1 MCEVDWK
8 WVSLLNSS
16 EMFVIISII
25 LRLIAGVGSAFMH
38 VSVYAMAA
46 IKWPEE
52 VQ

>member
-1 MCEVDWK
+1 
-8 WVSLLNSS
+8 
-16 EMFVIISII
+16 MFVTISIV

-52 VQ
+52 V